1 MPHASLKLIPGVDQ
15 NRTPALNEAAI
26 SRSNLIRFVPD
37 RQGSALPQKLGGWT
51 LMLPDRMNGAVT
63 TLAAWADLYDR
74 RYLGVGTREGLF
86 VISTDDQQIG
96 DRSPQKYLASIPVAF
111 ATSDGLSTVVISD
124 TGSNV
129 TEFDSIFLSTPV
141 SVGGIVLSGLYQC
154 IALSTNLYQIV
165 SRDILGAEKP
175 ATATATGGAVPSFAT
190 TSGSATVV
198 VTLADHGYSAG
209 DTFTILVPTEV
220 GGLTLYGDY
229 IVTYVDPSVTNTFE
243 IRADAAATSTN
254 SASING
260 GRALIT
266 YFVSG
271 STKPASTG
279 TGTGYNKGGYN
290 IGAYGSGVTSTG
302 SRTFTLTS
310 VSCSGTLATAVF
322 SGAYLIPEGTTITVS
337 GVSVSGYNTNSALG
351 QQWTVVSSAVGVSTS
366 TITFDVGATLANGT
380 GGSFTVTRF
389 GFTSA
394 DDWTL
399 GNWGQ
404 YLVSSPNGGP
414 IYYYDPT
421 VSGETSGIIPNSPV
435 VNEGFFIAMPER
447 QIIAYGSTFTGI
459 KDPLLVRWCDI
470 GNFSSWVGTVTNQ
483 AGSFRLSSGS
493 KIVGGLQA
501 PQQGLLWTD
510 VGLWS
515 MQYINLPYVWSF
527 NEIGTGCGLIAQK
540 AVGSMQGTVYWMGK
554 NQFFQLGGEGV
565 QTIACPIWDVI
576 FQDLDTDH
584 VDNIRC
590 APNSSFGEVA
600 WYYPIIGSFGI
611 PVKYVK
617 YNALIGQWDYGILPR
632 TAWLDQSILGQPI
645 GAGIDRYL
653 YQHETSKEFPGLPD
667 RDLPIFETGLFAL
680 MDGDQKVF
688 IDQLWPD
695 MKWGYF
701 GSDDQDGRVYITIRA
716 YDYPY
721 QETPTQVFG
730 PQLVTRDT
738 TYITPRIRGRLF
750 SIAIGSADQN
760 TFWRLGNI
768 RYRMQPDG
776 RF

>member
-37 RQGSALPQKLGGWT
+37 RQGSALPQKLGGWEQFSVY
-51 LMLPDRMNGAVT
+51 RT
-63 TLAAWADLYDR
+63 TGIATALNAWADLYNNK
-74 RYLGVGTREGLF
+74 YLGIGTRQGVYTLDGRTAP
-86 VISTDDQQIG
+86 II
-96 DRSPQKYLASIPVAF
+96 DRSPQRYT
-111 ATSDGLSTVVISD
+111 TSPAVDFSTTDGSSEVTIID
-124 TGSNV
+124 NGSNV
-129 TEFDSIFLSTPV
+129 TNLDSIFLATPVSIGGLVLSGFYPCIPVSADTYQIIARDILGQEVNATSTVSNGGAVPVFDTTAGSATVDVTLEDHGYTVGSTFTILIPV
-141 SVGGIVLSGLYQC
+141 SVGGFV
-154 IALSTNLYQIV
+154 
-165 SRDILGAEKP
+165 
-175 ATATATGGAVPSFAT
+175 
-190 TSGSATVV
+190 
-198 VTLADHGYSAG
+198 
-209 DTFTILVPTEV
+209 
-220 GGLTLYGDY
+220 LYGDY
-229 IVTYVDPSVTNTFE
+229 IVTYVNPSVTNLFQ
-243 IRADAAATSTN
+243 IR
-254 SASING
+254 SASTASTTDTADLNG
-260 GRALIT
+260 GYAYII

-271 STKPASTG
+271 STTEVSPTS
-279 TGTGYNKGGYN
+279 GYGYGGY
-290 IGAYGSGVTSTG
+290 GAGTYGSGVTSTG
-302 SRTFTLTS
+302 FRSFALTGVSCTGTIAKFEFAGKYSVPVGSTFT
-310 VSCSGTLATAVF
+310 VA
-322 SGAYLIPEGTTITVS
+322 
-337 GVSVSGYNTNSALG
+337 GVTPSGYNTGSG
-351 QQWTVVSSAVGVSTS
+351 QQWTVLESDAAFTGSYVTAD
-366 TITFDVGATLANGT
+366 IGASLAAGT
-380 GGSFTVTRF
+380 GGDMTITRF
-389 GFTSA
+389 AFTA
-394 DDWTL
+394 ATDWSL
-399 GNWGQ
+399 SNWGQ
-404 YLVSSPNGGP
+404 FLMASPKGGP
-414 IYYYDPT
+414 VYYYDPT
-421 VSGETSGIIPNSPV
+421 LSGQTCAIVPNSPI

-459 KDPLLVRWCDI
+459 QDPLLVRWCDI

-540 AVGSMQGTVYWMGK
+540 AAGSMQGTVYWMGK
-554 NQFFQLGGEGV
+554 NQFFQLGAEGV
-565 QTIACPIWDVI
+565 QAIACPIWDVI
-576 FQDLDTDH
+576 FQDLDTDN

-590 APNSSFGEVA
+590 ATNSSFSEVT
-600 WYYPIIGSFGI
+600 WYYPISGSYGI

-617 YNALIGQWDYGILPR
+617 YNTLIGQWDYGVLPR
-632 TAWLDQSILGQPI
+632 TAWLDQSVWGQPI
-645 GAGIDRYL
+645 GAGVDQYL